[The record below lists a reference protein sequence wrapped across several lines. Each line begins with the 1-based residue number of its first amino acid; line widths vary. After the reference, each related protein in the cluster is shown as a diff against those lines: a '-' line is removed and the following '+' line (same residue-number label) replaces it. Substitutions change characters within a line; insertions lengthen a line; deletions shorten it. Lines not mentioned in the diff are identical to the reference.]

1 MDPKALWQAVQ
12 TELRSKMSPAT
23 YDTWLRPTI
32 GLDISG
38 DSLVIGVPS
47 TYAEDWITQRLNGAL
62 TSAIESVVGSPLG
75 YRLVVTPGGGAE
87 DSSLKGNGGQRPLEQ
102 ARLPDPEA
110 SAPTAGQ
117 LRLNPRYTF
126 ETFVVGPGNR
136 LAHAAA
142 QAVAEFPASHYNPL
156 FIYGGVGLGK
166 THLLNAIAHGALQR
180 GRKVRMLSSESFT
193 NELINAIRSQSTEAF
208 RQTYRAAD
216 VLLLDD
222 IHFIAGKES
231 TQEEFFHTFNAVH
244 GADGQIVVTSDRPPH
259 AIATLEDRLRSR
271 FQWGLLVDVQPPD
284 LETRIA
290 ILREKN
296 LRQPQ
301 PVSDAVIQLI
311 AQAVQQNVREL
322 EGALNRV
329 VAYTQVNRL
338 PLTAEVAARAL
349 EDLMIRR
356 APPDPQAI
364 IRAVA
369 AFYVLERDELLGPR
383 RSARIVEPRQV
394 AMYLIREETE
404 ASYPAIGALFGGR
417 DHTTVLHGCEKI
429 RRLTEQDPKLSS
441 DILQLRQRIYGP

>member
-1 MDPKALWQAVQ
+1 MDPRDLWSAVLAQ
-12 TELRSKMSPAT
+12 LRGQMSPAT
-23 YDTWLRPTI
+23 FDTWMRPTT
-32 GLDISG
+32 GLDLSG
-38 DSLVIGVPS
+38 DTLVIGVPS
-47 TYAEDWITQRLNGAL
+47 SYAEDWITQRLNGTL
-62 TSAIESVVGSPLG
+62 SATIAAVAGSPLAC
-75 YRLVVTPGGGAE
+75 RFVVTSGDGIP
-87 DSSLKGNGGQRPLEQ
+87 NGDGSKTSASAMEQ
-102 ARLPDPEA
+102 VRLPDPEA
-110 SAPTAGQ
+110 SAPMAGK

-142 QAVAEFPASHYNPL
+142 QAVAEFPAAHYNPL

-166 THLLNAIAHGALQR
+166 THLLHAIAHVALMR
-180 GRKVRMLSSESFT
+180 GSQVRMLSSETFT
-193 NELINAIRSQSTEAF
+193 NELINAIRSQGTEAF

-290 ILREKN
+290 ILRQKN
-296 LRQPQ
+296 LRQAQ

-338 PLTAEVAARAL
+338 PLTTDVAARAL

-356 APPDPQAI
+356 APPDPEAI

-369 AFYVLERDELLGPR
+369 SHFGLERDELLGPR

-404 ASYPAIGALFGGR
+404 ASFPAIGALFGGR
-417 DHTTVLHGCEKI
+417 DHTTVLHGCDKI
-429 RRLTEQDPKLSS
+429 SRLVEQDPKLRR
-441 DILQLRQRIYGP
+441 DILQLRQRIYGS

>member
-1 MDPKALWQAVQ
+1 MPPMDPKALWQAVLSQ
-12 TELRSKMSPAT
+12 LRGQMSPAT
-23 YDTWLRPTI
+23 FDSWLRPTV
-32 GLDISG
+32 GLELNG
-38 DSLVIGVPS
+38 DTLVVGVPS
-47 TYAEDWITQRLNGAL
+47 SYAQDWITQRLNGAL
-62 TSAIESVVGSPLG
+62 SAAIATAAGRPLP
-75 YRLVVTPGGGAE
+75 YRLTVVADVAAAPTATPA
-87 DSSLKGNGGQRPLEQ
+87 LEQ
-102 ARLPDPEA
+102 ARLPDPA
-110 SAPTAGQ
+110 RSPQSDGR

-126 ETFVVGPGNR
+126 ENFVVGPGNR
-136 LAHAAA
+136 LAQAAA
-142 QAVAEFPASHYNPL
+142 QAVAEFPAAHYNPL

-166 THLLNAIAHGALQR
+166 THLLHAIAHVALQR
-180 GRKVRMLSSESFT
+180 GSQVRMLSSETFT
-193 NELINAIRSQSTEAF
+193 NELINSIRSQSTEAF

-231 TQEEFFHTFNAVH
+231 TQEEFFHTFNAIH

-301 PVSDAVIQLI
+301 AVPDAVIQLI

-338 PLTAEVAARAL
+338 PLTPEVAGRAL

-356 APPDPQAI
+356 SPPNPEAI

-369 AFYVLERDELLGPR
+369 AHFAVDHDELLGPR
-383 RSARIVEPRQV
+383 RSARVAEPRQI
-394 AMYLIREETE
+394 AMYLIRAETD

-429 RRLTEQDPKLSS
+429 GRLVEQDAKLRR
-441 DILQLRQRIYGP
+441 DILQLRQRIYGGA

>member
-1 MDPKALWQAVQ
+1 MDPKALWQTVLAQ
-12 TELRSKMSPAT
+12 LRGQMSPAT
-23 YDTWLRPTI
+23 FDSWLRPTV
-32 GLDISG
+32 GLEISG
-38 DSLVIGVPS
+38 DTLVVGVS
-47 TYAEDWITQRLNGAL
+47 SSYAQDWITQRLNGAL
-62 TSAIESVVGSPLG
+62 STAIAAAAGRPLP
-75 YRLVVTPGGGAE
+75 YRLTVLAETPVGGSDAT
-87 DSSLKGNGGQRPLEQ
+87 PTLEQ
-102 ARLPDPEA
+102 ARLPDPPK
-110 SAPTAGQ
+110 SPPPDGR

-126 ETFVVGPGNR
+126 ENFIVGPGNR
-136 LAHAAA
+136 LAQAAA
-142 QAVAEFPASHYNPL
+142 QAVAEFPAAHYNPL

-166 THLLNAIAHGALQR
+166 THLLHAIAHVAMAR
-180 GRKVRMLSSESFT
+180 GSQVRMLSSETFT
-193 NELINAIRSQSTEAF
+193 NELINSIRSQSTEAF

-231 TQEEFFHTFNAVH
+231 TQEEFFHTFNAIH

-301 PVSDAVIQLI
+301 AVPDAVIQLI

-338 PLTAEVAARAL
+338 PLTPEVAGRAL

-356 APPDPQAI
+356 APPEPEAI

-369 AFYVLERDELLGPR
+369 AHYAVDQAEILGPR
-383 RSARIVEPRQV
+383 RSARIAEPRQV
-394 AMYLIREETE
+394 AMFLIREETE
-404 ASYPAIGALFGGR
+404 ASFPAIGALFGGR

-429 RRLTEQDPKLSS
+429 GRLVEQDAKLRR
-441 DILQLRQRIYGP
+441 DILQLKQRIYGAA

>member
-1 MDPKALWQAVQ
+1 MDPRTLWQAVQ
-12 TELRSKMSPAT
+12 TVLRSKMSPAT
-23 YDTWLRPTI
+23 FDTWLRPTT

-38 DSLVIGVPS
+38 NTLVIGVPS
-47 TYAEDWITQRLNGAL
+47 SYAEDWITQRLNGDLSA
-62 TSAIESVVGSPLG
+62 AIESVTGGPMAF
-75 YRLVVTPGGGAE
+75 RLVVSPGSGADAASVAGGITP
-87 DSSLKGNGGQRPLEQ
+87 NTLEQ
-102 ARLPDPEA
+102 AHLPDPEA
-110 SAPTAGQ
+110 SAPMAGK

-126 ETFVVGPGNR
+126 DTFVVGPGNR

-142 QAVAEFPASHYNPL
+142 QAVAEFPAAHYNPL

-166 THLLNAIAHGALQR
+166 THLLNAIAHVALQR
-180 GRKVRMLSSESFT
+180 GHKVRMLSSESFT

-271 FQWGLLVDVQPPD
+271 FQWGLQVDVQPPD

-329 VAYTQVNRL
+329 VAYTKVNRL

-356 APPDPQAI
+356 APPDPEAI
-364 IRAVA
+364 LRAVA
-369 AFYVLERDELLGPR
+369 SYYSLDRDELVGPR
-383 RSARIVEPRQV
+383 RSVRVVEPRQV

-404 ASYPAIGALFGGR
+404 ASYPAIGALIGGR
-417 DHTTVLHGCEKI
+417 DHTTVLHGYEKI
-429 RRLTEQDPKLSS
+429 RRLAEQDPKLSR
-441 DILQLRQRIYGP
+441 DILQLRQRIYGS